1 MLETSK
7 KLTETANEIIEVAT
21 KQFTDLD
28 TIMNMGADELK
39 FVQLIIK
46 YVNESS
52 EYITRTA
59 EMMTAIDGKLD
70 KLLSKN

>member
-7 KLTETANEIIEVAT
+7 KLTETANEIIEVTT

>member
-7 KLTETANEIIEVAT
+7 KLTETANEIIEVTT
-21 KQFTDLD
+21 KQFIDPD
-28 TIMNMGADELK
+28 TIMNISADELK
-39 FVQLIIK
+39 FIQLLIT

-52 EYITRTA
+52 EYITKTA
-59 EMMTAIDGKLD
+59 AMMTSIDNKLD